1 MGTGMYVIF
10 WILGGVLS
18 LFGFICFVI
27 GVINAFKTDTT
38 QGILS
43 LCVPVYVLYFLFAKS
58 TMEKR
63 KMVAF
68 GMIGGYV
75 LGGILYSVG
84 TSMAMSAVMDMGM
97 GTAFPGMPGAYPGMT
112 GMPGMPMTGMPMT
125 GWPMTA
131 Q

>member
-1 MGTGMYVIF
+1 MYVIF

-43 LCVPVYVLYFLFAKS
+43 LCVPIYVLYFLFAKS

-68 GMIGGYV
+68 GMLGGYI
-75 LGGILYSVG
+75 LGGVLYSIG
-84 TSMAMSAVMDMGM
+84 TSMAVSVQGM
-97 GTAFPGMPGAYPGMT
+97 TAYPGMPAGIPGMT